1 MPAKQ
6 KENAL
11 SGKGNRSLL
20 ILKLLIK
27 SNRID
32 PSAFDFATEFN
43 TVWFFEEGIKTG
55 SVARNFGDALLARQF
70 NGRYHIKTIG
80 DKFVK
85 QMSVSEALHML
96 KLDAE
101 GMADV
106 VLEDLEKDWKQ
117 IMKKKT

>member
-1 MPAKQ
+1 MFSYACKAK
-6 KENAL
+6 EILAE
-11 SGKGNRSLL
+11 KGIEVC
-20 ILKLLIK
+20 ILKLCKIK
-27 SNRID
+27 PID
-32 PSAFDFATEFN
+32 TAAFDFATKFN

-70 NGRYHIKTIG
+70 SGCYHIKTIG

-106 VLEDLEKDWKQ
+106 VLEDLDRIGNRE
-117 IMKKKT
+117 